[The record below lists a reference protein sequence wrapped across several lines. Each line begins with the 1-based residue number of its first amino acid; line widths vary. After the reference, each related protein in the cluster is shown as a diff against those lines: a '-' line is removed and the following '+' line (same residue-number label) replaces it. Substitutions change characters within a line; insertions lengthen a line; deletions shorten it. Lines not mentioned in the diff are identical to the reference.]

1 MGSTSKDLE
10 KLCRACLSDTNEMVA
25 LDSSSVHECISI
37 LEMFKHITN
46 LEDMELWK
54 GLYPSYICTVCSKNV
69 VDSYNFKKTCLES
82 NQLIEDRLRRM
93 TDNLSGKNTVEE
105 EIKQFKN
112 DNEEI
117 ESSDG
122 EAKIDLPTN
131 DTDNDDTSSSSDSD
145 FQIKVEKKKIR
156 KTCAKKG
163 TKDKK
168 KVKSEKFDTKL
179 VLEEIAE
186 FRENHRHKYQKTCM
200 FCQLETVSYIALA
213 THIANFHKEY
223 KGKWCFMCSQ
233 VVEDLE
239 EHKKVHAD
247 MENVVCKFCSRTS
260 KPTGYVSHLKTHLAS
275 KPFQCTYCQRGFMRM
290 DSLQTHL
297 RAHADEKP
305 YLDERPHKCVNCGA
319 AFADSKTLSW
329 HAAKHGSFKCDNCSM
344 RFKYKKRLHEHECK
358 NNKEGS
364 DVINGNRI
372 KSEQMEFNQDIMQD
386 LDGFI
391 PEDEKVSLPNFC
403 HPCNRKVKDLLIHS
417 HLYHSNTSENP
428 NEFQCF
434 VCKKTYDT
442 KSKLRNHFRTHEE
455 KLYSCKQCDKK
466 FKSPSQMRLHEQ
478 IHSTDR
484 PFVCSV
490 CGKTFGRASTL
501 KTHMI
506 GHTEKPEVCELCG
519 KRFCRPAELKLHM
532 TKHAGIKP
540 YLCPECGKSFSQK
553 SHLTEHSKSHSDERP
568 HQCPYCEKAFKS
580 KSILTGHIK
589 IHKGEKAFKCME
601 CGYGAYTQ
609 FRLTQHI
616 LRQHEKSNG
625 SVDMHGNTHVCVICK
640 LSFPKIYKLNVHMAS
655 AHKVVFKTEMK

>member
-1 MGSTSKDLE
+1 MGSNPKDL
-10 KLCRACLSDTNEMVA
+10 KRLCRACLSDTNDMIP
-25 LDSSSVHECISI
+25 LDSPDEEFSSIV
-37 LEMFKHITN
+37 EMFKDVTKI
-46 LEDMELWK
+46 EDIEPWK
-54 GLYPSYICTVCSKNV
+54 DLYPSHICKLCCKNV
-69 VDSYNFKKTCLES
+69 VDCYNFRKTCLKS
-82 NQLIEDRLRRM
+82 NELIEETLREM
-93 TDNLSGKNTVEE
+93 TQDPPVVNEDIKLSDLENAET
-105 EIKQFKN
+105 
-112 DNEEI
+112 

-122 EAKIDLPTN
+122 ENNGDLPTI
-131 DTDNDDTSSSSDSD
+131 DTEASIDSSSSSESD
-145 FQIKVEKKKIR
+145 FETKTKKRKPR
-156 KTCAKKG
+156 KTNVTRIT
-163 TKDKK
+163 TKVKK
-168 KVKSEKFDTKL
+168 KVKSKKFDTKL
-179 VLEEIAE
+179 VLEAIAE
-186 FRENHRHKYQKTCM
+186 FRETHRHKYQKTCM

-247 MENVVCKFCSRTS
+247 MENVICKFCSRAS

-290 DSLQTHL
+290 DSLKSHL
-297 RAHADEKP
+297 KAHADEKP
-305 YLDERPHKCVNCGA
+305 NLDERPHKCPNCGA
-319 AFADSKTLSW
+319 AFADAKTLGW
-329 HAAKHGSFKCDNCSM
+329 HSAKHGPFKCDNCLK
-344 RFKYKKRLHEHECK
+344 RFKYKKRLSEHDCDQ
-358 NNKEGS
+358 NKDCSDGS
-364 DVINGNRI
+364 ELNRVKCDPMDSNMDV
-372 KSEQMEFNQDIMQD
+372 MQD
-386 LDGFI
+386 LDDFI

-403 HPCNRKVKDLLIHS
+403 HPCNRMVKDLLVHS
-417 HLYHSNTSENP
+417 QLYHSNASDNP

-455 KLYSCKQCDKK
+455 KLYNCKKCNKK
-466 FKSPSQMRLHEQ
+466 FKSPSQLRLHEQ
-478 IHSTDR
+478 THTTDR
-484 PFVCSV
+484 PFVCNV
-490 CGKTFGRASTL
+490 CGKAFGRGSTL

-506 GHTEKPEVCELCG
+506 GHSEKPEVCELCG

-553 SHLTEHSKSHSDERP
+553 SHLTEHSKSHSEERP

-589 IHKGEKAFKCME
+589 IHKGEKAYKCAE

-609 FRLTQHI
+609 FRLSQHI
-616 LRQHEKSNG
+616 LRQHEKTDG
-625 SVDMHGNTHVCVICK
+625 STDIHGNSHVCVICK
-640 LSFPKIYKLNVHMAS
+640 LSFPKIYKLNVHMQS